1 MKQSLLLTLMILLG
15 LCATN
20 KKTYALCGDSAVIT
34 TLESRCVSTGSVI
47 IDSATGVGPF
57 TYDMTAFPTDF
68 TYVGPSAANS
78 FTGMPPGNYTVR
90 VLDNGDGNC
99 FTDYNFTIVG
109 TYTQPSLNL
118 TPTAVTNC
126 ADGTNGEL
134 NAVATD
140 GRAPF
145 TYEILSGP
153 AGVNTTNTTGIFTG
167 LPAGTYSVRAY
178 DSCGNIQTRQA
189 TIANFDWSVSN
200 VEGSKITCGQYALDT
215 LAWPSSMTGV
225 TYGIIRG
232 PGDTIYTTSL
242 PLNFATPDANIS
254 NVLVFAKDDCGTV
267 KTAPFIITNNTD
279 FSITTSA
286 YQKINC
292 NATDSHEL
300 TSVNISGNPFSP
312 LMYGVVRTAGDTVWS
327 STLPVPFAPIDDNAI
342 AVVKDACG
350 VVRAAPAR
358 RVTLVLY
365 SGEDYNGNCNT
376 TDLYLSPGSSLNY
389 IGPVTYTLNPGNITQ
404 SSSEFL
410 GLADGSYTITVTDSC
425 GETATRTITVGHEW
439 SGNGQTFTDCGPNGI
454 RMRVGIPCRA
464 IAPVT
469 IDEYDSTYSAIL
481 DTKTNTS
488 SSLANANQSE
498 TSTCSSTSFYDR
510 TPGATYNYVIT
521 DSCGRKDTVTI
532 VAHPTGHQP
541 NEFFGEVTPLC
552 VNKGNITFNFTS
564 DLPSWFDAKLS
575 LWNIQTPGTL
585 IMNDFDNG
593 DHTGTYTRTNL
604 DTGTYV
610 MRFFSE
616 NCTGEVLY
624 DTVTIEP
631 YVQPSLKRSIA
642 LNCASGDADVISVAS
657 DGIAPYTYEILSTS
671 PINNPQGPQ
680 ASNIFTLV
688 GPTSY
693 ELVTIRAID
702 ACGNSSIQNLAVRE
716 PAEPRIRIRQNL
728 PSCNLSEVN
737 FWVDS
742 NIGGRTYEWR
752 DPANNVVSTNAGI
765 SFPVATADTGLYSVR
780 VIIPSSCYDKTSS
793 YNLRSRDFACLA
805 QIGNYVW
812 NDVNQDGIQDSNE
825 VGVAGVT
832 VTLYDANGNVVG
844 TTITDAYGYYLFDQL
859 DPGDYSVGFTLPPNY
874 VFTGQD
880 AGADDAADSD
890 VDPLTGQTGT
900 YTLVALDSNLTADA
914 GIYFPTPTTASLGDY
929 IWNDLNGD
937 GIQDPNEPG
946 FVGVTVTLY
955 DSAGNVVATT
965 VTDASGGYQFDDLDP
980 GTYSIGVTPPI
991 GFEFSPQGA
1000 GTDSTLDSN
1009 IDPFS
1014 GISGPVVLGPGENN
1028 PTIDAGLTQQAPG
1041 LASLGNYVWND
1052 VNNDGIQDAGEA
1064 PVAGVT
1070 VYLYA
1075 ADGTTKLDSTVTDA
1089 LGQYIFNALTPG
1101 DYIVGFENLPAGF
1114 VFSPTDAG
1122 ADDAADSDVNPTTG
1136 QTPVITLE
1144 AGQNDMTWDAG
1155 IHNATLPTGALG
1167 NQVWYDYNNDG
1178 IQDPGEPGVAGV
1190 TVVLYDDM
1198 GNVLATTVT
1207 DANGNYVFNNLP
1219 AGDYQIGFENL
1230 PQDYVFVT
1238 PGAGTD
1244 STLDSDVSPG
1254 TGLTGIIP
1262 LANGEVNLTVDAGIT
1277 NANTGSG
1284 TASLGDVVWNDANQD
1299 GIQDPGELGVP
1310 GVTVTLYAA
1319 DGTTVLGT
1327 TTTDAL
1333 GNYSF
1338 TGLPAGD
1345 YVVGFSNI
1353 PSGYTFSAAN
1363 QGTDDALDAD
1373 ADASTGGKTPVI
1385 SLSRGEE
1392 NLTIDAG
1399 IYPAPGLASLGNY
1412 VWNDE
1417 NRDGVQDST
1426 EIGVPGVMVTLL
1438 DANGQPIATT
1448 TTDANGAYQFTGL
1461 TPGDYSVQFMNLPNG
1476 FEFTG
1481 QNAGTDDLDSD
1492 ADPNSGI
1499 TAPVTLTAGQN
1510 YPDLDAGIF
1519 TDQAGLGNY
1528 VWNDLNNDGIQ
1539 DPNEPG
1545 IPGVTVTLY
1554 AADGVTPIST
1564 AITNA
1569 SGGYSFVNLD
1579 PGTYVVGFSGIP
1591 SGSTFTSQDGGTN
1604 DSTDSDVDATTGLTA
1619 PITLAAGEYNPTI
1632 DAGVHTPLMAGL
1644 GNYVWMDA
1652 NNDGIQDAG
1661 EVGVPGVIVTLLDE
1675 NDNVLQTAVTDQ
1687 NGFYTFPNLPEGP
1700 YKTQFSNLPPKT
1712 GFTAQNVGNDA
1723 EDSDIDVITFGAN
1736 GLPTAGTTVVYNIP
1750 GGTYNPTLDAGLI
1763 VQFVT
1768 PISSLIADATLEGSK
1783 STVNWTTLE
1792 EVNVAKFNIER
1803 SIDGQVFEKIGEKQ
1817 AAGNTS
1823 GETSYRLYD
1832 EVAELMKQPII
1843 YYRIKALDNDGQFTY
1858 SNVVTVAPKLSSLE
1872 VAVYPVPFDNELTIE
1887 YKSVGE
1893 SAIDISIISANGSIV
1908 SKYKKLVED
1917 GKNRFVLD
1925 GLSSLAPGVYQI
1937 SIVDKFTK
1945 LRFQRKVTKY

>member
-1 MKQSLLLTLMILLG
+1 MKKSLLLTFMVVLG
-15 LCATN
+15 LCFAN
-20 KKTYALCGDSAVIT
+20 KKTYALCGDSAVIVT
-34 TLESRCVSTGSVI
+34 TESRCVATGTVTV
-47 IDSATGVGPF
+47 DSATGIGPF

-68 TYVGPSAANS
+68 TYIGPSATNS
-78 FTGMPPGNYTVR
+78 FTGMPPGSYTVR
-90 VLDNGDGNC
+90 VIDNGDGNC

-109 TYTQPSLNL
+109 TYAQPSLNV

-126 ADGTNGEL
+126 ANGTNGEL
-134 NAVATD
+134 NATSTD

-167 LPAGTYSVRAY
+167 LPAGTYSVRAS

-189 TIANFDWSVSN
+189 TIANFDWSVSD
-200 VEGSKITCGQYALDT
+200 VEGSKVTCGQYTLDT
-215 LAWPSSMTGV
+215 LAWPASMTGV
-225 TYGIIRG
+225 TYGVVRG
-232 PGDTIYTTSL
+232 PGDTIYTTTL
-242 PLNFATPDANIS
+242 PLSFATPDANIG
-254 NVLVFAKDDCGTV
+254 NVLVFAKDACGNV
-267 KTAPFIITNNTD
+267 KTAPYLITNNTD
-279 FSITTSA
+279 FSVTTSA
-286 YQKINC
+286 FIKNSCASAETHQ
-292 NATDSHEL
+292 L
-300 TSVNISGNPFSP
+300 TSVNIVGNPFSP
-312 LMYGVVRTAGDTVWS
+312 VMYGVVRAAGDTVWGT
-327 STLPVPFAPIDDNAI
+327 TLPLDFTAIDNNAT

-350 VVRAAPAR
+350 VVKAAPSR
-358 RVTLVLY
+358 RVRLNLF
-365 SGEDYNGNCNT
+365 SSEDYNGNCMT
-376 TDLYLSPGSSLNY
+376 TDVTLGSTTSTYVGPLTYSISPSAG
-389 IGPVTYTLNPGNITQ
+389 TLNGNVY
-404 SSSEFL
+404 E
-410 GLADGSYTITVTDSC
+410 GLPDGTYTITATDAC
-425 GETATRTITVGHEW
+425 GETETRVVTVGHEW
-439 SGNGQTFTDCGPNGI
+439 SGNGQTFTSCGVNGI

-464 IAPVT
+464 VSPVT
-469 IDEYDSTYSAIL
+469 IEEYDATFATLL

-488 SSLANANQSE
+488 SSLGNANQGE
-498 TSTCSSTSFYDR
+498 FNTCSSTSFYDR
-510 TPGATYNYVIT
+510 TPGATYNYIIT

-575 LWNIQTPGTL
+575 LWNINTPGTL
-585 IMNDFDNG
+585 ILNDFDNG
-593 DHTGTYTRTNL
+593 NHTGTYTETDL
-604 DTGTYV
+604 PVGTYV
-610 MRFFSE
+610 MKFFSE
-616 NCTGEVLY
+616 FCTSEVLY

-642 LNCASGDADVISVAS
+642 LNCASGDADVIAIAAG
-657 DGIAPYTYEILSTS
+657 GIAPYTYEILSTA
-671 PINNPQGPQ
+671 PVNNPQPAQ
-680 ASNIFTLV
+680 SSNIFTLM
-688 GPTSY
+688 GPTTY
-693 ELVTIRAID
+693 DLVTLRVID
-702 ACGNSSIQNLAVRE
+702 ACGNSSLQNLAVRE
-716 PAEPRIRIRQNL
+716 PAQPRLFIGQNL
-728 PSCNLSEVN
+728 PSCNLSEIA

-742 NIGGRTYEWR
+742 NISGRTYEWR
-752 DPANNVVSTNAGI
+752 GPDSSIISTNAGI
-765 SFPVATADTGLYSVR
+765 SFPVSTADTGVYTVR
-780 VIIPSSCYDKTSS
+780 VTAPGTCYDKTSS
-793 YNLRSRDFACLA
+793 YNLRSKDFACLA

-812 NDVNQDGIQDSNE
+812 NDVNQDGIQDANE

-832 VTLYDANGNVVG
+832 VTLYDAAGNVVG
-844 TTITDAYGYYLFDQL
+844 TTITDAYGYYLFDEL
-859 DPGDYSVGFTLPPNY
+859 EPGDYNVGFTLPPNY

-880 AGADDAADSD
+880 AGADDASDSD
-890 VDPLTGQTGT
+890 VDPSTGQTGT
-900 YTLVALDSNLTADA
+900 YTLAALDSNMTADA
-914 GIYFPTPTTASLGDY
+914 GIYFPTPTTASLGDKV
-929 IWNDLNGD
+929 WNDLDGD

-955 DSAGNVVATT
+955 DSVGNVVATT
-965 VTDASGGYQFDDLDP
+965 VTDASGNYQFDDLDP
-980 GTYSIGVTPPI
+980 GTYSVGFTPPI
-991 GFEFSPQGA
+991 GFVFSPQGQ
-1000 GTDSTLDSN
+1000 GTDSTMDSN
-1009 IDPFS
+1009 VDPFS

-1028 PTIDAGLTQQAPG
+1028 PTIDAGLTQQAPTS
-1041 LASLGNYVWND
+1041 ASLGNFVWND
-1052 VNNDGIQDAGEA
+1052 VNNDGIQDPNEA

-1075 ADGTTKLDSTVTDA
+1075 ADGTTILDSTVTDA
-1089 LGQYIFNALTPG
+1089 LGQYIFNDLTPG
-1101 DYIVGFENLPAGF
+1101 DYILGFDNLPPGF

-1122 ADDAADSDVNPTTG
+1122 GDDAADSDVNPMTNQTPLITLVAG
-1136 QTPVITLE
+1136 QTDL
-1144 AGQNDMTWDAG
+1144 TWDAG
-1155 IHNATLPTGALG
+1155 IHNPTLPTGALG

-1190 TVVLYDDM
+1190 TVKLYDDM

-1207 DANGNYVFNNLP
+1207 DAHGNYIFNNLP
-1219 AGDYQIGFENL
+1219 AGNYQVGFENL
-1230 PQDYVFVT
+1230 PSDYVFVT
-1238 PGAGTD
+1238 PNAGSD
-1244 STLDSDVSPG
+1244 DGLDSDVSPG
-1254 TGLTGIIP
+1254 TGLTAIIP
-1262 LANGEVNLTVDAGIT
+1262 LGNGEVNLTVDAGIT

-1284 TASLGDVVWNDANQD
+1284 TASLGDKVWNDANQD
-1299 GIQDPGELGVP
+1299 GIQDPGEAGVP

-1385 SLSRGEE
+1385 SLARGEE

-1426 EIGVPGVMVTLL
+1426 EIGVPGVMVSLL
-1438 DANGQPIATT
+1438 DANGLPIATT
-1448 TTDANGAYQFTGL
+1448 TTDANGMYQFTGL
-1461 TPGDYSVQFMNLPNG
+1461 TPGDYAVQFGNLPNG

-1499 TAPVTLTAGQN
+1499 TAPVTLAAGQN

-1564 AITNA
+1564 AITDA
-1569 SGGYSFVNLD
+1569 TGGYSFVNLD
-1579 PGTYVVGFSGIP
+1579 PGTYVVGFSNIP
-1591 SGSTFTSQDGGTN
+1591 SGSVFTGQGAGDN
-1604 DSTDSDVDATTGLTA
+1604 DSTDSDADVVTGKTA
-1619 PITLAAGEYNPTI
+1619 PITLVSGQYDPTI
-1632 DAGVHTPLMAGL
+1632 DAGVHTPLIAGL

-1652 NNDGIQDAG
+1652 NNDGIQDPTEA
-1661 EVGVPGVIVTLLDE
+1661 GVPGVVVTLLDE

-1687 NGFYTFPNLPEGP
+1687 NGFYTFPNLPSGP
-1700 YKTQFSNLPPKT
+1700 YKTSFSNLPPQT
-1712 GFTAQNVGNDA
+1712 GFTTQNVGNDA
-1723 EDSDIDVITFGAN
+1723 EDSDIDVITYGAN
-1736 GLPTAGTTVVYNIP
+1736 GLPTAGTTIVYNIP

-1768 PISSLIADATLEGSK
+1768 PISSLIAEASLEGSK

-1792 EVNVAKFNIER
+1792 EVNVSKFDVER
-1803 SIDGQVFEKIGEKQ
+1803 SMDGQAFEKVGEKQ
-1817 AAGNTS
+1817 AVGNTN
-1823 GETSYRLYD
+1823 GETTYKMYD
-1832 EVAELMKQPII
+1832 NVSELMKQPVI
-1843 YYRIKALDNDGQFTY
+1843 YYRIKAIDNDGQFTY
-1858 SNVVTVAPKLSSLE
+1858 SNVVTVSPKLSSLE
-1872 VAVYPVPFDNELTIE
+1872 VAVYPVPFNDKLVVE
-1887 YKSVGE
+1887 YQSADESSV
-1893 SAIDISIISANGSIV
+1893 DISIISTNGSVVRKMRKMVAAGQNQYTI
-1908 SKYKKLVED
+1908 
-1917 GKNRFVLD
+1917 D
-1925 GLSSLAPGVYQI
+1925 GLSTMATGIYQVK
-1937 SIVDKFTK
+1937 IVDNFTNQKFVK
-1945 LRFQRKVTKY
+1945 KVTKN